1 VNAQTQDRV
10 GEVSGGRPQDLW
22 ALAAVGGARAAARS
36 LREAVSADRLSH
48 AWLLV
53 GPDGV
58 GQRELAIALA
68 ATLNCQADEHLRPCG
83 GCDACLRTGR
93 DVHPALVTFEPDGA
107 AHRVED
113 VRGAWMGTAMRTT
126 PEARR
131 KVLRVTA
138 ADRMNVAAQNAF
150 LKLLEEPPASVVW
163 ILEAEDA
170 GRLLETILSRCRRV
184 DLPPWSSADVRTWV
198 GGHLGGGELD
208 TADTARVER
217 AVCAARSGRD
227 WLRGLRRDLAG
238 SGEVTRAR
246 EVLDA
251 VSDLRDRHLAVLDQL
266 ARGGPGIVVP
276 TARSLV
282 AIAKQ
287 RREQLAE
294 RHAEELSALE
304 DAYGVEGSRG
314 WPPGIKARLEK
325 RFERIAR
332 AEEQR
337 TLGLLLDDLAGYL
350 RDLIAVAAGAH
361 DDALI
366 NTDAR
371 AALARDVALLHR
383 DDVIAALRAVGECR
397 QALARNGAPELHL
410 ERLLLSIA
418 TSLYVRSA
426 A

>member
-1 VNAQTQDRV
+1 MTLSD
-10 GEVSGGRPQDLW
+10 GLW
-22 ALAAVGGARAAARS
+22 REAAVGGARTAAAS
-36 LREAVSADRLSH
+36 LHDAVAADRLSH

-68 ATLNCQADEHLRPCG
+68 ASLNCLADAPLRPCG
-83 GCDACLRTGR
+83 VCDACLRTSR

-113 VRGAWMGTAMRTT
+113 VRGAWMDTAMRTT

-150 LKLLEEPPASVVW
+150 LKLLEEPPPSVVW

-184 DLPPWSSADVRTWV
+184 DLPPWSSADVRDWV
-198 GGHLGGGELD
+198 AEQLMCTPAGTLD
-208 TADTARVER
+208 AADAARVEA

-227 WLRGLRRDLAG
+227 WLRGLRRDLAAAPD
-238 SGEVTRAR
+238 VAAVRD
-246 EVLDA
+246 VLDTVA
-251 VSDLRDRHLAVLDQL
+251 TLRQRHLAILDEL
-266 ARGGPGIVVP
+266 ARGGPGTVVP
-276 TARSLV
+276 TAKALV
-282 AIAKQ
+282 GVAKQ
-287 RREQLAE
+287 RREQLAQ
-294 RHAEELSALE
+294 RHTEELVALE
-304 DAYGVEGSRG
+304 EAYGVEGSRG
-314 WPPGIKARLEK
+314 WPPGVKARVEK

-337 TLGLLLDDLAGYL
+337 TLRLLLDDLAGQL
-350 RDLIAVAAGAH
+350 RDLIAVSAGAGSE
-361 DDALI
+361 ALI
-366 NTDAR
+366 NTDAVPELR
-371 AALARDVALLHR
+371 RDAALLHR
-383 DDVIAALRAVGECR
+383 DDLLAALSAVADCRRA
-397 QALARNGAPELHL
+397 LDRNGAPELHL

>member
-1 VNAQTQDRV
+1 MSSR
-10 GEVSGGRPQDLW
+10 
-22 ALAAVGGARAAARS
+22 AVLPDHGVWSEAGAGGARSAATS
-36 LREAVSADRLSH
+36 LHDAVVGDRLSH

-68 ATLNCQADEHLRPCG
+68 ATSNCRADAPERPCG
-83 GCDACLRTGR
+83 DCDACHRTQR
-93 DVHPALVTFEPDGA
+93 DVHPALITFEPDGA

-113 VRGAWMGTAMRTT
+113 VRGAWSEAAMRTT

-131 KVLRVTA
+131 KVLRIVA

-163 ILEAEDA
+163 ILEAEDP

-184 DLPPWSSADVRTWV
+184 DLPPWSSADVRTWL
-198 GGHLGGGELD
+198 GTHLGGGAGGGPD
-208 TADTARVER
+208 DARRIES
-217 AVCAARSGRD
+217 AVCAARSSAE

-238 SGEVTRAR
+238 VGPREAR

-251 VSDLRDRHLAVLDQL
+251 VARLRSDHLGLIDVLAHEGPGAVIPTVKGLVGTAKARREALADRHAV
-266 ARGGPGIVVP
+266 
-276 TARSLV
+276 
-282 AIAKQ
+282 
-287 RREQLAE
+287 EM
-294 RHAEELSALE
+294 SALE
-304 DAYGVEGSRG
+304 EAYGVEGPRG
-314 WPPGIKARLEK
+314 WPPGVKARIEK

-337 TLGLLLDDLAGYL
+337 TLRLTLDDLAGYL
-350 RDLIAVAAGAH
+350 RDLVAVTSGAPVA
-361 DDALI
+361 ALI
-366 NTDAR
+366 NSDAVGS
-371 AALARDVALLHR
+371 LERD
-383 DDVIAALRAVGECR
+383 ALRLHPVDLLDAITAVGSCR
-397 QALARNGAPELHL
+397 EALERNGAPELQL

-418 TSLYVRSA
+418 TSLYVRGATSA

>member
-1 VNAQTQDRV
+1 MRAPE
-10 GEVSGGRPQDLW
+10 GLW
-22 ALAAVGGARAAARS
+22 RAAAVGGARTAAAS
-36 LREAVSADRLSH
+36 LHDAVTSDRLSH

-68 ATLNCQADEHLRPCG
+68 ASLNCLADEERRPCAS
-83 GCDACLRTGR
+83 CDACTRTSR

-113 VRGAWMGTAMRTT
+113 VRGAWTDTAMRTT

-131 KVLRVTA
+131 KILRVTA

-150 LKLLEEPPASVVW
+150 LKLLEEPPPSVVW
-163 ILEAEDA
+163 ILEAEDV
-170 GRLLETILSRCRRV
+170 GRLLETIVSRCRRI
-184 DLPPWSSADVRTWV
+184 DLPPWSSSDVRLWVAGRLGADDTGQGLDPADVV
-198 GGHLGGGELD
+198 
-208 TADTARVER
+208 RVEA

-227 WLRGLRRDLAG
+227 WLRGLRRDLAAA
-238 SGEVTRAR
+238 SDVVEAR
-246 EVLDA
+246 DVLDA
-251 VSDLRDRHLAVLDQL
+251 VAALRRRHLAILDEL
-266 ARGGPGIVVP
+266 ARGGPGAVVP

-282 AIAKQ
+282 AAAKQ
-287 RREQLAE
+287 RREQLAA
-294 RHAEELSALE
+294 RHSEELVALE
-304 DAYGVEGSRG
+304 EAYGVEGSRG
-314 WPPGIKARLEK
+314 WPPGVKARVEK

-337 TLGLLLDDLAGYL
+337 TLRLMLDDLAGQL
-350 RDLIAVAAGAH
+350 RDLVAVTAGAAP
-361 DDALI
+361 DALI
-366 NTDAR
+366 NSDEV
-371 AALARDVALLHR
+371 AALQRDAALLHR
-383 DDVIAALRAVGECR
+383 EDLLTAMAAVAECR
-397 QALARNGAPELHL
+397 RALDRNGAPELHL

>member
-1 VNAQTQDRV
+1 VTPSTDPSTDPT
-10 GEVSGGRPQDLW
+10 SGLW
-22 ALAAVGGARAAARS
+22 AAAAVGGARTAARS
-36 LREAVSADRLSH
+36 LQEAVRAERLSH

-68 ATLNCQADEHLRPCG
+68 ATLNCRTDEPLRPCG
-83 GCDACLRTGR
+83 SCDACLRTSR

-113 VRGAWMGTAMRTT
+113 VRGAWMDTAMRTT

-131 KVLRVTA
+131 KVLRITA
-138 ADRMNVAAQNAF
+138 ADRMNAAAQNAF
-150 LKLLEEPPASVVW
+150 LKLLEEPPPSVVW

-184 DLPPWSSADVRTWV
+184 DLPPWSSADVRDWV
-198 GGHLGGGELD
+198 GQHLAGGGPD
-208 TADTARVER
+208 PADAARLEG

-227 WLRGLRRDLAG
+227 WLRGLRRDLRAAEGAAG
-238 SGEVTRAR
+238 ARA
-246 EVLDA
+246 VLDE
-251 VSDLRDRHLAVLDQL
+251 VMQLRQRHLAVLDEL
-266 ARGGPGIVVP
+266 ARGGPGVVVP
-276 TARSLV
+276 TAKALV
-282 AIAKQ
+282 AVAKQ
-287 RREQLAE
+287 RREALTE
-294 RHAEELSALE
+294 RHSEELVALE
-304 DAYGVEGSRG
+304 EAYGVEGSRG
-314 WPPGIKARLEK
+314 WPPGVKARVEK

-350 RDLIAVAAGAH
+350 RDLIAVAVGAD

-366 NTDAR
+366 NADAR
-371 AALARDVALLHR
+371 AALSRDVTLLHR
-383 DDVIAALRAVGECR
+383 DDLLSALTAVSDCR
-397 QALARNGAPELHL
+397 RALARNGAPELHL

>member
-1 VNAQTQDRV
+1 MISPADAA
-10 GEVSGGRPQDLW
+10 SGLW
-22 ALAAVGGARAAARS
+22 GLAAVGGARTAARS
-36 LREAVSADRLSH
+36 LQEAVRADRLSH

-68 ATLNCQADEHLRPCG
+68 ATLNCAADEAQRPCG
-83 GCDACLRTGR
+83 TCDACLRTTR

-113 VRGAWMGTAMRTT
+113 VRGAWMDTAMRTT

-138 ADRMNVAAQNAF
+138 ADRMNAAAQNAF
-150 LKLLEEPPASVVW
+150 LKLLEEPPPSVVW

-184 DLPPWSSADVRTWV
+184 DLPPWSSADVRDWV
-198 GGHLGGGELD
+198 GQHLVGAAD
-208 TADTARVER
+208 TADAARVEG

-227 WLRGLRRDLAG
+227 WLRGLRRDLAAADSAG
-238 SGEVTRAR
+238 DARA
-246 EVLDA
+246 VLDE
-251 VSDLRDRHLAVLDQL
+251 VIGLRQRHLAVLGEL
-266 ARGGPGIVVP
+266 ARGGPGVVVP
-276 TARSLV
+276 TAKALV
-282 AIAKQ
+282 AVAKQ
-287 RREQLAE
+287 RREQLAT
-294 RHAEELSALE
+294 RHSEELAALE
-304 DAYGVEGSRG
+304 EAYGVEGSRG
-314 WPPGIKARLEK
+314 WPPGIKARVEK

-350 RDLIAVAAGAH
+350 RDLVAVAVGAH

-366 NTDAR
+366 NADAR
-371 AALARDVALLHR
+371 TSLARDVTLLHR
-383 DDVIAALRAVGECR
+383 DDLLAALGAVSDCR

>member
-1 VNAQTQDRV
+1 MTSPADAT
-10 GEVSGGRPQDLW
+10 SGLW
-22 ALAAVGGARAAARS
+22 GLAAVGGARTAARS
-36 LREAVSADRLSH
+36 LQEAVRADRLSH

-68 ATLNCQADEHLRPCG
+68 ATLNCQADEEQRPCG
-83 GCDACLRTGR
+83 GCDACLRTSR

-113 VRGAWMGTAMRTT
+113 VRGAWMDTAMRTT

-138 ADRMNVAAQNAF
+138 ADRMNAAAQNAF
-150 LKLLEEPPASVVW
+150 LKLLEEPPPSVVW

-184 DLPPWSSADVRTWV
+184 DLPPWSSVDVRDWV
-198 GGHLGGGELD
+198 GQHLVGA
-208 TADTARVER
+208 TAAADAARIEG

-227 WLRGLRRDLAG
+227 WLRGLRRDLAAADG
-238 SGEVTRAR
+238 AAGARA
-246 EVLDA
+246 VLDE
-251 VSDLRDRHLAVLDQL
+251 VIGLRQRHLAVLDEL
-266 ARGGPGIVVP
+266 ARGGPGVVVP
-276 TARSLV
+276 TAKALV
-282 AIAKQ
+282 AVAKQ
-287 RREQLAE
+287 RREQLAT
-294 RHAEELSALE
+294 RHAEELAALE
-304 DAYGVEGSRG
+304 EAFGVEGSRG
-314 WPPGIKARLEK
+314 WPPGIKARVEK

-350 RDLIAVAAGAH
+350 RDLVAVAAGAH
-361 DDALI
+361 EDALI
-366 NTDAR
+366 NADAR
-371 AALARDVALLHR
+371 TSLARDVALLHR
-383 DDVIAALRAVGECR
+383 DDLLAALGAVSECR
-397 QALARNGAPELHL
+397 RALARNGAPELHL

>member
-1 VNAQTQDRV
+1 MIPSADAA
-10 GEVSGGRPQDLW
+10 SGLW
-22 ALAAVGGARAAARS
+22 GLAAVGGARTAARS
-36 LREAVSADRLSH
+36 LQEAVRADRLSH

-68 ATLNCQADEHLRPCG
+68 ATLNCQADEGQRPCG
-83 GCDACLRTGR
+83 GCDACLRTSR
-93 DVHPALVTFEPDGA
+93 DVHPALVTFEPDGV

-113 VRGAWMGTAMRTT
+113 VRGAWMDTAMRTT

-138 ADRMNVAAQNAF
+138 ADRMNAAAQNAF
-150 LKLLEEPPASVVW
+150 LKLLEEPPPSVVW

-184 DLPPWSSADVRTWV
+184 DLPPWSSADVRDWV
-198 GGHLGGGELD
+198 GAHLGGA
-208 TADTARVER
+208 ADAVDAARIEG

-227 WLRGLRRDLAG
+227 WLRGLRRDLAAADDATG
-238 SGEVTRAR
+238 ARA
-246 EVLDA
+246 VLDE
-251 VSDLRDRHLAVLDQL
+251 VMELRQRHLAVLDEL

-276 TARSLV
+276 TAKALV
-282 AIAKQ
+282 AVAKR

-294 RHAEELSALE
+294 RHTEELAALE
-304 DAYGVEGSRG
+304 EAYGVEGSRG
-314 WPPGIKARLEK
+314 WPPGIKARVEK

-350 RDLIAVAAGAH
+350 RDLVAVAAGA
-361 DDALI
+361 DEDALI
-366 NTDAR
+366 NADAR
-371 AALARDVALLHR
+371 SSLARDVTLLHR
-383 DDVIAALRAVGECR
+383 DDLLAALSAVSECR
-397 QALARNGAPELHL
+397 RALGRNGAPELHL